1 MKESLALKFNRQFSK
16 SKNIWK
22 KNNPIKEYKDDTKSS
37 LVHVLGGLTV
47 LSVVFLHIL
56 KIINDI
62 TYFTLII
69 PAMLFLLY
77 TLKKSLETSSN
88 FKNQKI
94 QNLSFEKETL
104 SPDDLMFLK
113 NNISEKF
120 FNFLLNK
127 YQLKIPYSV
136 FINIEKE
143 MKESENYIYLEDKA
157 KIIANCY

>member
-1 MKESLALKFNRQFSK
+1 MKESLALKFNKQFSK

-22 KNNPIKEYKDDTKSS
+22 ENNPIKEYTNDTKSS
-37 LVHVLGGLTV
+37 LVHVAGALTV
-47 LSVVFLHIL
+47 LSVVYLHIL

-77 TLKKSLETSSN
+77 TLNKSLETSSN
-88 FKNQKI
+88 FKKQKI